1 MKAVILA
8 GGNLSGPRPM
18 TVGRPQSV
26 LPLFGKPLLGHTL
39 DLLRRHGVTEI
50 AVTLGPSPNAVM
62 DRFGGGGEYGVKL
75 TWFVE
80 NVPLGTAGGLRPC
93 REFLEGEDFLV
104 IPGDGVG
111 DLDLSALQKRHRT
124 THAAATLA
132 LSRGNGTGRLARTE
146 VGGRVL
152 ALDDTPPVAGE
163 ARWEGV
169 CVLSPRCLELL
180 PAQGPWDLA
189 QELVPALL
197 GRDELVFVREV
208 EGGWYTLDQA
218 GAYLDC
224 LRDALAGKLK
234 LDLDTGRTP
243 PPTGA
248 EVRQPCWLGQRVTLA
263 PGCIIGPYTVLGEN
277 STVETGA
284 VVERSALLGASV
296 GEGAEV
302 SGAILCKGSSLH
314 RRSVVS
320 PGAVLGEGS
329 VVGADAIVA
338 PGVRLW
344 PGRRV
349 PEGGRATSS
358 QVLVSAPMALKF
370 SEGGALRGIIGEE
383 MTPEALLALGSL
395 LGQGGQVGVGWW
407 GGSSAAMLGRAAL
420 CGVTAAGAMALV
432 GDAPCPSAQSWL
444 ARRYRLPVSL
454 FIGQDGD
461 SAALRLFGPDG
472 LPLDRSC
479 QRRLEGAL
487 LRGEGSR
494 VPAARVGEAETV
506 HGVRTGYVAE
516 AARLCRQTAHGAPV
530 TVRVER
536 GEVNDV
542 LCAALTTLGCTVVRE
557 GRGLPVFSADLGGFR
572 LSAWDEEG
580 RAIPYDRLYVLLT
593 RVEMERGEGQVA
605 LPSWSPAAA
614 DQVAAHFGGKV
625 LRLGRDK
632 GAYELWR
639 ATPWMWDG
647 IFAACRLCA
656 HLAAAGESLTRLDR
670 SVPRFATAH
679 GEVPLRTDRGK
690 TLEALAA
697 ASPAAQREGRGVR
710 LPVGVGWV
718 YLAPM
723 TRRAA
728 LRVIAEATDA
738 ETARELCRAYE
749 ERIKELD
756 GDK

>member
-8 GGNLSGPRPM
+8 GGSLSGPRPM
-18 TVGRPQSV
+18 TGSRPRSV

-62 DRFGGGGEYGVKL
+62 DRFGDGGEYGVRL

-80 NVPLGTAGGLRPC
+80 DTPLGTAGGLRPC
-93 REFLEGEDFLV
+93 RAFLGGEDFLV
-104 IPGDGVG
+104 LPGDGVG

-124 THAAATLA
+124 THAFATLA
-132 LSRGNGTGRLARTE
+132 LSRGDGSGRLARAE
-146 VGGRVL
+146 IGGRVL
-152 ALDDTPPVAGE
+152 ALDDTPAVAGE
-163 ARWEGV
+163 ARWRGV
-169 CVLSPRCLELL
+169 CVLSPRCLDLL
-180 PAQGPWDLA
+180 PAQGAWDLA
-189 QELVPALL
+189 QELIPALL
-197 GRDELVFVREV
+197 GRGEPIFVREV
-208 EGGWYTLDQA
+208 EGSWYTLDQA
-218 GAYLDC
+218 GVYLDC
-224 LRDALAGKLK
+224 LREALTGGLK
-234 LDLDTGRTP
+234 LDLDTGRAL

-248 EVRQPCWLGQRVTLA
+248 EVRQPCWLGRRVALA
-263 PGCIIGPYTVLGEN
+263 PGCIVGPYTVLGDG

-284 VVERSALLGASV
+284 VVERSALLGAGV

-302 SGAILCKGSSLH
+302 SGAILCKGASLH
-314 RRSVVS
+314 RRAVVS
-320 PGAVLGEGS
+320 SGAVLGENC

-349 PEGGRATSS
+349 PEGGRVTSS
-358 QVLVSAPMALKF
+358 QVSAAPPTALKF
-370 SEGGALRGIIGEE
+370 SEGGALRGTIGEE
-383 MTPEALLALGSL
+383 MTPETLLALGSL
-395 LGQGGQVGVGWW
+395 LGQGGQVGLGWW
-407 GGSSAAMLGRAAL
+407 GGNGAAMLGRAAL
-420 CGVTAAGAMALV
+420 CGVTAAGGMALA
-432 GDAPCPSAQSWL
+432 GDAPCPSAQSWM

-461 SAALRLFGPDG
+461 MATLRLFGSDG

-494 VPAARVGEAETV
+494 VPAGRVGETETV
-506 HGVRTGYVAE
+506 HGVRGGYVAE
-516 AARLCRQTAHGAPV
+516 AARLCRQAASAAPV

-542 LCAALTTLGCTVVRE
+542 LSTALTALGCTAVRE
-557 GRGLPVFSADLGGFR
+557 GRGLPAFSADLGGFR

-580 RAIPYDRLYVLLT
+580 GAIPSDRLYVLLT

-605 LPSWSPAAA
+605 LPAWAPAAA
-614 DQVAAHFGGKV
+614 DQVAARFGGRV

-632 GAYELWR
+632 GAYELWQ

-647 IFAACRLCA
+647 IFAACHLCA
-656 HLAAAGESLTRLDR
+656 YLALTGESLTRLDR
-670 SVPRFATAH
+670 SVPRFATAR
-679 GEVPLRTDRGK
+679 GEVPLRSGRGK

-697 ASPAAQREGRGVR
+697 ASPAAQREGQGVR
-710 LPVGVGWV
+710 LPVGAGWV